1 MNKNEMLKEAASVLR
16 TQKAEIEEL
25 REKIARQDRAEAIVK
40 DLVENDA
47 LGASEVL
54 EKVGALRDKTLEELQ
69 IIEKAAELYAGNFT
83 RFGKLADEIDESSG
97 DSLTTYLLSDEER

>member
-83 RFGKLADEIDESSG
+83 IFGKLTDEIDESSF
-97 DSLTTYLLSDEER
+97 DSLTQYLLSDEER